1 MPCPGQKPRT
11 LRTLRRFFYFSI
23 SRFLGWLTFYLL
35 RPPALACYAYILTHN
50 FLPTPASARSLA
62 QALRGSAVF
71 WSPNHALS
79 RPKAITFVAHTLL
92 GLLPIYTLRFPLHMT
107 LTHTHTSRPLSPCA
121 FLPSEL
127 DGHLLCAEAQKTS

>member
-50 FLPTPASARSLA
+50 FLSTPASARSLA
-62 QALRGSAVF
+62 QALRGSPQAV
-71 WSPNHALS
+71 SCHQTTHYPDP
-79 RPKAITFVAHTLL
+79 RP
-92 GLLPIYTLRFPLHMT
+92 
-107 LTHTHTSRPLSPCA
+107 
-121 FLPSEL
+121 
-127 DGHLLCAEAQKTS
+127 